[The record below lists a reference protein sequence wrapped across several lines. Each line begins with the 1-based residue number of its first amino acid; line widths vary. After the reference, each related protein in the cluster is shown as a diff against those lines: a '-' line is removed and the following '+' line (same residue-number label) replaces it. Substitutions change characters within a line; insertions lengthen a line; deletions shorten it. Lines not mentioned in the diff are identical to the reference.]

1 MDLYNLINKV
11 NTKMEKWLTKHATET
26 NSEALGL
33 DRRAA
38 HRMWATTEALVVKA
52 NDDRL
57 LQYYGGFEYVDKEQ
71 RTQIGDYVIY
81 SQSADGDCRV
91 DESIAHFFYPEK
103 EEA

>member
-11 NTKMEKWLTKHATET
+11 NTKMEKWLTKHATKT
-26 NSEALGL
+26 DSEALGL
-33 DRRAA
+33 GRRAA

-52 NDDRL
+52 SDDAS
-57 LQYYGGFEYVDKEQ
+57 LQHYGGFEYVDKDQ

-81 SQSADGDCRV
+81 SQSADGNCRV
-91 DESIAHFFYPEK
+91 DGCIELFFYSEK